1 MKPFFIAAAV
11 LCAVPAFANHP
22 RLPDNAI
29 AVDKRELKESLN
41 ELERLLDAVATE
53 NRPKQRAKALT
64 RAREELDALR
74 RMANQAPRLDDRD
87 RDRDRPMPLPQPV
100 PPPPGTSRPAPQPD
114 PVVYPMNG
122 PSFEQLKR
130 DIRYQSHPRDQLRV
144 LATAAPSNWF
154 VTGQV
159 AQVLALYS
167 FPKDR
172 LDAARMLTPRILDGE
187 NAYKL
192 YAAFEYPSDKAKL
205 KELLER

>member
-1 MKPFFIAAAV
+1 MKPFLIAAAV

-53 NRPKQRAKALT
+53 NRPKQRARALT

-87 RDRDRPMPLPQPV
+87 RPMPLPQPV
-100 PPPPGTSRPAPQPD
+100 PPPPGTSQPRPPPA

-130 DIRYQSHPRDQLRV
+130 DIRYQPHPRDQLRV

-167 FPKDR
+167 YPKDR
-172 LDAARMLTPRILDGE
+172 LDAVRMLRPRILDME
-187 NAYKL
+187 NASRL
-192 YAAFEYPSDKAKL
+192 YASFEYPAEKAKL
-205 KELLER
+205 KEILER